1 MTPPPRRQAG
11 AGWSI
16 ADPGGRRMTVWT
28 STGSARSVD
37 PVRPAGP
44 VVVGVP
50 DAGAEALLPV
60 AVGRAREH
68 DVAIDLVRVWRT
80 VDWLYSASATEAKAL
95 VHDQEHDRHLLD
107 TAADQIRDLAPDVAL
122 LVDFAPGDL
131 YTELLDRTRGASA
144 LVIGDDLVEEASIA
158 EWYLEHAYCPVVVVN
173 HGGHVIAEGAG
184 TRDLARYGPHRS

>member
-1 MTPPPRRQAG
+1 MAIRSRAG
-11 AGWSI
+11 
-16 ADPGGRRMTVWT
+16 
-28 STGSARSVD
+28 STGTAGTSGTRGTAGSAGST
-37 PVRPAGP
+37 GP

-50 DAGAEALLPV
+50 DTGAESLLPV

-80 VDWLYSASATEAKAL
+80 VDWLYSASAAGAKAL
-95 VHDQEHDRHLLD
+95 VHDEEHDRRLLD
-107 TAADQIRDLAPDVAL
+107 TAAGQLRELAPDVAL

-144 LVIGDDLVEEASIA
+144 LVIGDDLVEEASVT

-173 HGGHVIAEGAG
+173 HGGHVIAERAG
-184 TRDLARYGPHRS
+184 TKDLARYGPHRG